1 MLTGRPPRELTR
13 KATRWLTLAAGLA
26 VQPTAALA
34 TDGADVLLVIDPT
47 DPVSMMVGHY
57 YQNARGVPDN
67 QVVYMPIATSPYLSF
82 REFQLP
88 AIRAVVDQRDLGLLI
103 DYIVLAPSTT
113 FANFVPNTF
122 VDSCSPVSR
131 FSITSAYASL
141 YLDDVF
147 VQGNIPILYNNPFG
161 GSLSTATVPFEGF
174 SSYSSGFPNANGSR
188 VLISSLLGYTGER
201 GNTVQEILDMIDRSV
216 AADGTH
222 PAGTVYYMQTTD
234 AARSGPRHGTYPAA
248 VSEIQALGDDAEH
261 LMATLPIGRH
271 DALGVMSGFASTNID
286 QADFTLLPGAFADH
300 LTSFAATFD
309 TSAQTKA
316 SEWIRKGASGTF
328 GTVQEPCNYPNKF
341 PHARAH
347 LFYHQGL
354 PLGAAAF
361 RSLRAFPV
369 QGLLLGDPLTSPF
382 DTPPSVTATVVSSVP
397 GSVSISLAASTT
409 KPSVPAPAFGR
420 FFVNGTISG
429 FVLNNSTGALN
440 TTALADG
447 WHEVVVSVIDSSPVR
462 SSATDSVGI
471 VVSNVG
477 RMVEVVSAPASAA
490 LDETIEIDARV
501 LGPHGASELRVL
513 QNGRT
518 VATAPGS
525 QARLMVPVNLLG
537 EGESRVQI
545 EAVFAD
551 GMLVRSEPRAIT
563 VTAGTPNAT
572 PTVPRA
578 FTVSELLT
586 PEVDVLLALPFSTDG
601 DMALLTFEVLQAPAQ
616 ASINTGSG
624 GAAVMVTPN
633 AGAAGLDRLVYRV
646 TGPGGSAEGLIRIGY
661 DGEWP
666 DDRTGDGSVDADD
679 LYALHQSPADLNAD
693 GTADQADLAFL
704 EAIVRAELPIDR

>member
-1 MLTGRPPRELTR
+1 MASSDLNRN
-13 KATRWLTLAAGLA
+13 KTRWLLAAAGVLL
-26 VQPTAALA
+26 QPSTALA
-34 TDGADVLLVIDPT
+34 TDGSDVLLVIDPT
-47 DPVSMMVGHY
+47 DPVSLVVGHY

-88 AIRAVVDQRDLGLLI
+88 AIRAVVDQRDLDLLI

-113 FANFVPNTF
+113 FFNAVPNTF

-131 FSITSAYASL
+131 FSITSAYSSL

-147 VQGNIPILYNNPFG
+147 AAGNIPILYSNPFG
-161 GSLSTATVPFEGF
+161 GSASPSVVPFEGIVE
-174 SSYSSGFPNANGSR
+174 YANGFPNANGSR
-188 VLISSLLGYTGER
+188 VLISSLLGYTGVR

-234 AARSGPRHGTYPAA
+234 AARSGPRHGTYPNA
-248 VSEIQALGDDAEH
+248 VSELQALGDDAEH
-261 LMATLPIGRH
+261 LFANLPIGRH

-361 RSLRAFPV
+361 RSLRSFPV

-382 DTPPSVTATVVSSVP
+382 DTAPSVAVSAAP
-397 GSVSISLAASTT
+397 GGPGTVSITMAATTT
-409 KPSVPAPAFGR
+409 KPGVPNPAFGR
-420 FFVNGTISG
+420 MFVDGVFSG
-429 FVLNNSTGALN
+429 IVLNNASGVLN
-440 TTALADG
+440 TSSLADG
-447 WHEVVVSVIDSSPVR
+447 WHEVVVSAVDASPVR
-462 SSATDSVGI
+462 SSATDSVAI
-471 VVSNVG
+471 VVSNLG
-477 RMVEVVSAPASAA
+477 RFVEIAQTPSSVA
-490 LDETIEIDARV
+490 LDEAIEIDARV

-518 VATAPGS
+518 VVTGPGRQS
-525 QARLMVPVNLLG
+525 RLIVPANLLG
-537 EGESRVQI
+537 EGDSRVQI

-551 GMLVRSEPRAIT
+551 GMRVRSEPLAIT
-563 VTAGTPNAT
+563 VTAGTPNAA
-572 PTVPRA
+572 PSAPRA

-586 PEVDVLLALPFSTDG
+586 PDLDVLLELPFATDG
-601 DMALLTFEVLQAPAQ
+601 EMSQLTFEVLQAPAQ

-624 GAAVMVTPN
+624 GAAVMATPDS
-633 AGAAGLDRLVYRV
+633 GATGLDRLVYRV
-646 TGPGGSAEGLIRIGY
+646 TGPGGTAEGLIRISY
-661 DGEWP
+661 DGAWP
-666 DDRTGDGSVDADD
+666 DDRNGDGSVDTDD
-679 LYALHQSPADLNAD
+679 LYAQQQNPVDLNAD
-693 GTADQADLAFL
+693 GVADQADLVFL
-704 EAIVRAELPIDR
+704 EQMVRAELPINR